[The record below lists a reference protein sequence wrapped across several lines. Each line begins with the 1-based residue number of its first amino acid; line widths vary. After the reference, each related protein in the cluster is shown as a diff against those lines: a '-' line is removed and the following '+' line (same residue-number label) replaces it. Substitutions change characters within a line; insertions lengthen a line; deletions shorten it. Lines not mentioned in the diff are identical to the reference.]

1 MKDSQEYI
9 LFKTIELRYSPWI
22 EDMDDHNNLEKGT
35 HRSFK
40 IKFNNDF
47 DRISMLI
54 HFMLWINLFSLP
66 VSCAL
71 FTVM

>member
-22 EDMDDHNNLEKGT
+22 EDMDNHNKLEKGT
-35 HRSFK
+35 HRSFT

-47 DRISMLI
+47 D
-54 HFMLWINLFSLP
+54 
-66 VSCAL
+66 VA
-71 FTVM
+71 